1 MIVSIHRKQILIL
14 IIHRLF
20 NTAIK
25 MKVKYFTHKLLFRKL
40 QFLHVYKMK
49 RYLKSKC
56 KLMINLHV
64 LRDFK
69 RQESNEARI
78 DQELYHKEEILI
90 VQTIALIIV

>member
-1 MIVSIHRKQILIL
+1 
-14 IIHRLF
+14 
-20 NTAIK
+20 
-25 MKVKYFTHKLLFRKL
+25 MKVNQFTHKILFQKL

-69 RQESNEARI
+69 RQELNEVRI
-78 DQELYHKEEILI
+78 EQELYHKDEILI
-90 VQTIALIIV
+90 VQTIALSIVKI